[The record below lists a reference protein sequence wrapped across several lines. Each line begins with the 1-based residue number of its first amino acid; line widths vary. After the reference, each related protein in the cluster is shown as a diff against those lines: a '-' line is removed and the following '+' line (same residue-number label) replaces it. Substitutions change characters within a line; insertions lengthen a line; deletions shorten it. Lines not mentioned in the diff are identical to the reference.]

1 MTQGIIEIAQSYI
14 YTVVV
19 GIVIL
24 FVGFG
29 IGILAKKGLY
39 RILKEIELNK
49 IMNRVGI
56 TYDLEELMSS
66 ILSYIIYLFTVV
78 IFLGRLGLQSTVMYI
93 IAGAVLMLVILTLL
107 VGLKDIIPN
116 FIGWLYIQRKNNLR
130 VGRKV
135 EVKEI
140 AGRIEKI
147 GYLETEIK
155 TDADDILYVPN
166 SLFMKS
172 KFKLRKY

>member
-1 MTQGIIEIAQSYI
+1 MS
-14 YTVVV
+14 
-19 GIVIL
+19 
-24 FVGFG
+24 
-29 IGILAKKGLY
+29 K
-39 RILKEIELNK
+39 
-49 IMNRVGI
+49 VGI
-56 TYDLEELMSS
+56 TYNLEGSISS
-66 ILSYIIYLFTVV
+66 ILSYVIYLFTIV
-78 IFLGRLGLQSTVMYI
+78 IFLDQVGLKSIVLYLI
-93 IAGAVLMLVILTLL
+93 VGAVLMLVILTLL

-116 FIGWLYIQRKNNLR
+116 FVGWLYIQRKDNLK
-130 VGRKV
+130 VGRKI

-172 KFKLRKY
+172 KFKLRKS